1 MTAGQN
7 EIWHNPRCSKS
18 RAATA
23 RLDANGLDYTVRRYL
38 DDPPSEAE
46 LRAVLDR
53 LGAQPWDITRTGERV
68 AVDLGMKDWGREP
81 ADRDRWIEALAAN
94 PVLIQ
99 RPIVLRADG
108 SAIVVRT
115 DEALASLG

>member
-1 MTAGQN
+1 MTAGHT

-23 RLDANGLDYTVRRYL
+23 RLDASGVAYTVRRYL
-38 DDPPSEAE
+38 EDPPSETE

-53 LGAQPWDITRTGERV
+53 LGAQPWDITRIDERT

-99 RPIVLRADG
+99 RPIVLSADG
-108 SAIVVRT
+108 SAIVART
-115 DEALASLG
+115 EDALGSLG